1 LVDTKTTT
9 GTHSIM
15 LKPMELV
22 YNEYATGLKN
32 EKVSV
37 TFSKEL
43 RNGMLFL
50 VRDGVTYTVLGQ
62 KVKL

>member
-1 LVDTKTTT
+1 
-9 GTHSIM
+9 M